1 MAEAEGALDLVVGSW
16 VGGSERKRK
25 SQPGV
30 AWHGL
35 SAKLCRLS
43 CVLLLLLLLLAAGPV
58 LLVAWRRHR
67 PLHPLPCPAA
77 VVDVC
82 CATVFSS
89 VCIRCFGGPRLHRDA
104 RMLRVG

>member
-43 CVLLLLLLLLAAGPV
+43 CVLLLLLLLLAACV
-58 LLVAWRRHR
+58 LAVLS
-67 PLHPLPCPAA
+67 AA
-77 VVDVC
+77 VC
-82 CATVFSS
+82 E
-89 VCIRCFGGPRLHRDA
+89 GG
-104 RMLRVG
+104 